1 MSESEMKDAVGR
13 INLPHAKLDGYLE
26 RLLGPGEHGVHI
38 ARQHW
43 LVLLSEILVE
53 MTLTI
58 VILVLVIILWFVSEK
73 NNLVLLGLIVLL
85 LPLLSMVWDILTW
98 RNRKYVI
105 TNRRVIQVSGV
116 INKNITDSS
125 LDKVND
131 VKMDQSFF
139 GRLLGYGDV
148 TILTAS
154 ELGANTFK
162 RIGNPIHFK
171 TSMLAAKESLER
183 QRSAE
188 GALAEKEVSD
198 TDVPA
203 LITQLDNLRK
213 QGLLTEEEFKQK
225 KAELLKK
232 I

>member
-43 LVLLSEILVE
+43 LVLLREILVE
-53 MTLTI
+53 MTLSI
-58 VILVLVIILWFVSEK
+58 VILIMVITLFAVTR
-73 NNLVLLGLIVLL
+73 NNLVFLGLIVLL
-85 LPLLSMVWDILTW
+85 LPLFSMVWDILTW
-98 RNRKYVI
+98 HNRKYVI
-105 TNRRVIQVSGV
+105 TNRRVIHVSGV